1 MYKILRNSKPGDI
14 ALLPLG
20 IVKLTSGSPWTR
32 TSISSS
38 SWSLTTL
45 LISSLMEAT
54 YSSSEILKRTNSHG
68 TVNTAVAVI
77 SHMALSEE
85 KPQID
90 SLLSLVFTA
99 DSPKFNG
106 LWEGSNCGGWEDWK
120 IELLLLSIQSST
132 NVCSTSVV

>member
-1 MYKILRNSKPGDI
+1 MYKILCNSKPGDI

-54 YSSSEILKRTNSHG
+54 YSSSEILKKTKSQG
-68 TVNTAVAVI
+68 TVNTVVKVI
-77 SHMALSEE
+77 SHMASNKE

-99 DSPKFNG
+99 DSHKFNA
-106 LWEGSNCGGWEDWK
+106 LWEGSNRGGWEDWK